1 VATKGSLQSYEGL
14 HTLPP
19 ATSREGV
26 RVVTRNDGK
35 CLDVV
40 ASPSSSYLLPDLSEF
55 SLVKGEAYPAG
66 FGRLM
71 LCGGAVR
78 VDRLSDQDEAAHLKK
93 LLSAASG
100 ALQAVQQSFP
110 YSTYLSS
117 ARVGLGPAIGFSSK
131 SLSDRSVWTAHATI
145 VPSPITQRIADD
157 VVVEEIPDT
166 AVETLEETPSLQ
178 PLRPD
183 APVADIASR
192 VASLTGLG
200 DEMLGHLFK
209 VERETFCRWRTGVLT
224 NPRIGNRRRL
234 GLLLSLVEDLAG
246 REVNIKDWLL
256 NHATVDGLTPYQLL
270 EKGRIDDVAYLA
282 SSIGEPVTV
291 RDRRVSTDQ
300 ESEPLV
306 FGDDDVWETQVLDD
320 EQ

>member
-1 VATKGSLQSYEGL
+1 MATKGSLQSYEGL
-14 HTLPP
+14 HTPP
-19 ATSREGV
+19 ATRREGV

-71 LCGGAVR
+71 LCRGAVR
-78 VDRLSDQDEAAHLKK
+78 VDRLSDQEEAAHLKR

-100 ALQAVQQSFP
+100 ALQGVQRSFP
-110 YSTYLSS
+110 YSTYPSS

-131 SLSDRSVWTAHATI
+131 GLMSNRSAWTSAPTI
-145 VPSPITQRIADD
+145 GPSPAAQPIADA
-157 VVVEEIPDT
+157 VVAEEIPHT
-166 AVETLEETPSLQ
+166 AVETAEATASLE

-200 DEMLGHLFK
+200 DEQLAHLFK

-234 GLLLSLVEDLAG
+234 GLFLSLLEDLAG
-246 REVNIKDWLL
+246 REVNIKNWLL

-270 EKGRIDDVAYLA
+270 EEGRIDDVAYLA
-282 SSIGEPVTV
+282 SSLGEPVTV
-291 RDRRVSTDQ
+291 RDPRVSTGQ
-300 ESEPLV
+300 ERETLV